1 MDIESVTRMSR
12 DIRAAATTLSA
23 DEARFLVDSYYQQQ
37 ENRIRSSH
45 QVRTNGRRSRA
56 LNEDDIA
63 IVARALRDGN
73 L

>member
-1 MDIESVTRMSR
+1 MSR
-12 DIRAAATTLSA
+12 EPAID
-23 DEARFLVDSYYQQQ
+23 
-37 ENRIRSSH
+37 